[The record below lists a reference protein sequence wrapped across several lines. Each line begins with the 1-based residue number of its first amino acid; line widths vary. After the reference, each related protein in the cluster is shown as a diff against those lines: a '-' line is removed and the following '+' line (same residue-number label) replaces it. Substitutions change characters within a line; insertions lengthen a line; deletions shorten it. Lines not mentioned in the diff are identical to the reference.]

1 MLVSV
6 RANSESRPIRI
17 LMTADAVGG
26 VWQYTVDLVRHLAGQ
41 GAELMVAVLGPAPSD
56 EQRQELRTL
65 PRVALAEKSF
75 ALEWEPNSWADVDA
89 SGEWLLA
96 LDSEFR
102 ADVVHLNGYA
112 HAALPWR
119 KPVVVVAH
127 SCVYSWW
134 KNVLNCAPGEEWAEY
149 KRRVTAGLLAS
160 NAIVAPSN
168 FMAAEI
174 QREYGIGA
182 DKVRVIRNFSA
193 REPAARRAKEP
204 FF

>member
-6 RANSESRPIRI
+6 RANTDTRPLRI
-17 LMTADAVGG
+17 LMTPDAVGG
-26 VWQYTVDLVRHLAGQ
+26 VWQYTVDLVRALADR
-41 GAELMVAVLGPAPSD
+41 GAEVLVAVLGPGPSH
-56 EQRQELRTL
+56 EQRTELQSL
-65 PRVALAEKSF
+65 ARVVLAEKTF

-102 ADVVHLNGYA
+102 ADVVHLNGYT

-134 KNVLNCAPGEEWAEY
+134 KNVLNCAPGEEWAEC
-149 KRRVTAGLLAS
+149 KRRVTVG
-160 NAIVAPSN
+160 
-168 FMAAEI
+168 
-174 QREYGIGA
+174 
-182 DKVRVIRNFSA
+182 
-193 REPAARRAKEP
+193 
-204 FF
+204 